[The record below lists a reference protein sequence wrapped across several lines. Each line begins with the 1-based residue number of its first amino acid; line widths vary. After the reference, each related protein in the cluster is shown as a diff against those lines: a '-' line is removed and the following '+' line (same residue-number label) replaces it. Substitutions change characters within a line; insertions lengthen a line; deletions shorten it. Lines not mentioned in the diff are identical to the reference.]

1 MGRLHSSQLL
11 SSKTKGLVALWILL
25 LCVCMEAMAVCE
37 PPVEVCAFAE
47 TEELTAD
54 DLSPEQ
60 LEAFKAAAQRKTAAL
75 NNYIKI
81 ISNKSEKEAIRSK
94 SIALALRLFVDDKQ
108 PVQVSSAL
116 NESVKNITIRQY
128 LNNLK
133 VLPYRRVDIRWFDIA
148 YVREFK
154 KGRDG
159 KYYAVIT
166 IFQEYKGFSAEG
178 QLLYTDITQKEI
190 EVVLDRLT
198 RRIGDTEVKEWDVLL
213 RGIRVVETKS

>member
-1 MGRLHSSQLL
+1 MGKLHSSQLL
-11 SSKTKGLVALWILL
+11 SSKWMGLVILVVVL
-25 LCVCMEAMAVCE
+25 LCIDTKAFAICE
-37 PPVEVCAFAE
+37 PPVEACANYD
-47 TEELTAD
+47 TEELAD

-60 LEAFKAAAQRKTAAL
+60 LEAFKIAAQRKTVAL
-75 NNYIKI
+75 NNYIKV